1 MTTTTIVTR
10 AGALVG
16 IAASFLLAATQASG
30 HAKLVSTTPKASST
44 VSSPQIIQ
52 VHFDEAIEVK
62 LSSLKLTMSDGTAVS
77 VMGMNDA
84 KDPSTLSI
92 MPNATLKAGV
102 YTAAWS
108 IVSDDGHKESGTFKF
123 TVK

>member
-1 MTTTTIVTR
+1 MNTKTSSRHIAFAGLAAGLLFVSAQ
-10 AGALVG
+10 AGA
-16 IAASFLLAATQASG
+16 
-30 HAKLVSTTPKASST
+30 HAKLISVVPAADST
-44 VSSPQIIQ
+44 VASPKMIS

-62 LSSLKLTMSDGTAVS
+62 LSKLKLTMSDGVEMS

-92 MPNATLKAGV
+92 MPNATLKPGM

-108 IVSDDGHKESGTFKF
+108 IVSDDGHKEKGSFKF